1 MCIFWHYKTSSR
13 ISWFELFSAPDNF
26 QSINHETFRDTG
38 QHELSFEFDSQGY
51 TNGFYW
57 PQCQLELRFFRETR
71 SWTQTF
77 KPSIEN
83 SMNIFNQPVTSR
95 FCRANTSLDWQIINL
110 TSSYTPQRLRLDC
123 IVDALDSHSSLVV
136 FWTLSSTS
144 KMCQSLS
151 TAGSTGHENTFAL
164 PNRLINYMLGV
175 LTSSFIRF
183 ACFIAYKL
191 LASIVN
197 RTHVLA
203 VNSSPKTTSRCPDI
217 TRFYNYFPLGYGQT
231 TEWTGWPWR
240 FFIQI

>member
-1 MCIFWHYKTSSR
+1 
-13 ISWFELFSAPDNF
+13 
-26 QSINHETFRDTG
+26 
-38 QHELSFEFDSQGY
+38 
-51 TNGFYW
+51 
-57 PQCQLELRFFRETR
+57 
-71 SWTQTF
+71 
-77 KPSIEN
+77 
-83 SMNIFNQPVTSR
+83 
-95 FCRANTSLDWQIINL
+95 
-110 TSSYTPQRLRLDC
+110 
-123 IVDALDSHSSLVV
+123 
-136 FWTLSSTS
+136 
-144 KMCQSLS
+144 MCQSLS

-231 TEWTGWPWR
+231 TEWTG
-240 FFIQI
+240 